1 MSIFHILTSLQL
13 KGCNCESARN
23 GEGCVEEGEHCLTEN
38 CVYMAK
44 LNYELPHPTTA
55 MMVQITKGYYGLT
68 QNEFKTRVSGH
79 KTTFNHPKYKTSTT
93 LSRKVWE
100 LKESTPP
107 ISLNIKFHK
116 VKLAQSYTKESK
128 TCLLFQAEKVL

>member
-1 MSIFHILTSLQL
+1 MFP
-13 KGCNCESARN
+13 
-23 GEGCVEEGEHCLTEN
+23 
-38 CVYMAK
+38 
-44 LNYELPHPTTA
+44 NYELPHPTTA

-68 QNEFKTRVSGH
+68 QNEFKMRVSGH
-79 KTTFNHPKYKTSTT
+79 KTTFNHQKYKTSTT

-107 ISLNIKFHK
+107 INFNIKFHI

-128 TCLLFQAEKVL
+128 TCLLCQAAKVFIAYSDHFSTLNVRSELTGKCRHRRKFLLMNWR